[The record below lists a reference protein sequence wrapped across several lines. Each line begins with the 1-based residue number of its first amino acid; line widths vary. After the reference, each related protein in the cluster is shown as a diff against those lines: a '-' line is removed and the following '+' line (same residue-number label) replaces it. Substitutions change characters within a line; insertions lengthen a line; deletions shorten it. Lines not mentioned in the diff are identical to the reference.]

1 MSRVGKKPIP
11 IPDGVQ
17 VKIEGE
23 QIYVK
28 GPKGELAKNLNPR
41 LKVSVQDKQV
51 VVNRE
56 QDDRSTRSLHGVV
69 RSDINNMVVGVIK
82 GYQKTLEINGVGFR
96 AQVQGR
102 TLQLN
107 LGFSHVL
114 TFPLPPG
121 IEASVEKQIQVTIQ
135 GVDKY
140 LVGQVAANL
149 RACKPPEPYKG
160 KGIKYTGEVI
170 IRKEGKTGK

>member
-1 MSRVGKKPIP
+1 MSRVGRKPIP

-17 VKIEGE
+17 VRIEGGR
-23 QIYVK
+23 IYVK
-28 GPKGELAKNLNPR
+28 GPKGELSRGLNPHMI
-41 LKVSVQDKQV
+41 VSVQDGHV
-51 VVNRE
+51 VVKRE
-56 QDDRSTRSLHGVV
+56 QEDRDIRALHGLV
-69 RSDINNMVVGVIK
+69 RSEINNMLIGVTK

-102 TLQLN
+102 ALQLN
-107 LGFSHVL
+107 LGFSHPL
-114 TFPLPPG
+114 TFPLPSG
-121 IEASVEKQIQVTIQ
+121 IEATVEKQTLITIQ

-149 RACKPPEPYKG
+149 KACKPPEPYKG

-170 IRKEGKTGK
+170 IRKAGKTGK